1 MNLNPARET
10 TESMEE
16 YCKRRKS
23 NNKWLRYYMRGTI
36 IFPSKADHGKQLVK
50 TDEETMIRRA
60 LNKSQKK
67 ARKKAIRAK
76 RLSKYGD
83 DRSA

>member
-10 TESMEE
+10 HESMEE
-16 YCKRRKS
+16 YRERRTF

-67 ARKKAIRAK
+67 ARKKAIRVK
-76 RLSKYGD
+76 RLGLYGD
-83 DRSA
+83 NR